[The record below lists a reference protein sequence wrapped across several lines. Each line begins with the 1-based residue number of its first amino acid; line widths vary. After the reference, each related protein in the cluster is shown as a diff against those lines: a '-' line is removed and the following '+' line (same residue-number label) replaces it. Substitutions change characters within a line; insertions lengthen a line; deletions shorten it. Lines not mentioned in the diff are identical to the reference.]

1 MNYELLKS
9 RTWKLS
15 WDVIDLQDME
25 KLIIHRVIKFI
36 TSLFYSFKRNKRR
49 VKISVN
55 QYKMCSF
62 VKFEFLLI
70 LYYYTILITIQ

>member
-9 RTWKLS
+9 RAWKLS
-15 WDVIDLQDME
+15 WDVIVLQDME
-25 KLIIHRVIKFI
+25 KLIIPRVITFI

-62 VKFEFLLI
+62 
-70 LYYYTILITIQ
+70 